1 MQLVINTF
9 GASIHRNGELFQFKI
24 GDRKVEVAARKVS
37 SILITTGVHFT
48 SDSIL
53 LATENNI
60 DVVMLDKYGKPY
72 GRFWNG
78 KMGSTAAIRRAQL
91 EYSESE
97 KGLEIVKN
105 WTVTKLQN
113 QEEFLKELLRRR
125 EGQESYFESAI
136 EKLKKNQEK
145 VNSVSGNI
153 DEIRGTIMGY
163 EGSAAAAYWKVLG
176 QLPPE
181 QFRFSNRTQHPALDP
196 VNAMINYSYGVL
208 YSKVE
213 RACIIAGLDPYIGFL
228 HTDNYNKKSLVFD
241 MIEVFR
247 IYADRVVLKLFTG
260 RQCKKDMFRKESSG
274 SIILEK
280 PAKELLLNKFN
291 EYMDEKVKYKV
302 KNSKTGRTRQIKRVD
317 TIQAEAHTLANTM
330 IGKETKDISEIKN
343 IEELSADEH

>member
-9 GASIHRNGELFQFKI
+9 GTSIHRKGELFLFRI
-24 GDRKVEVAARKVS
+24 DERKVELAARKIK
-37 SILITTGVHFT
+37 SILITTGCHFS

-53 LATENNI
+53 LATEHNI
-60 DVVMLDKYGKPY
+60 DIVLMDKYGKPY

-91 EYSESE
+91 EYSESDD
-97 KGLEIVKN
+97 GLFVVKN
-105 WTVTKLQN
+105 WTITKLKN
-113 QEEFLKELLRRR
+113 QENFLKELLHRRS
-125 EGQESYFESAI
+125 GQENIFNPAI
-136 EKLKKNQEK
+136 EKLKENQRK
-145 VNSVSGNI
+145 LDNLSGNI

-176 QLPPE
+176 KLPPE
-181 QFRFSNRTQHPALDP
+181 QFKFTNRSQHPAVDP

-241 MIEVFR
+241 MIEPFR
-247 IYADRVVLKLFTG
+247 NYADKIVMKLFTG
-260 RQCKKDMFRKESSG
+260 RQCRNSMFRKESSG

-280 PAKELLLNKFN
+280 SAKELLLSKFN
-291 EYMDEKVKYKV
+291 EYMDEKVRFHV
-302 KNSKTGRTRQIKRVD
+302 KSSKTGKTRQIKRID

-330 IGKETKDISEIKN
+330 LNKTAKDIPEITQ
-343 IEELSADEH
+343 IEEIIKE